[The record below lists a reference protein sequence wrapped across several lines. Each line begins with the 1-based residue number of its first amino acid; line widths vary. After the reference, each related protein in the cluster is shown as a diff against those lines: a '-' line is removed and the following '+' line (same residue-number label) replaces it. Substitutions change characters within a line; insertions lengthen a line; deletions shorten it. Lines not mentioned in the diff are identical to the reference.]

1 MNIHKALGAAWIAA
15 GLMLPM
21 SGAWAQDDAAAD
33 VGGEVPEE
41 ASGDAPAPVSLPS
54 ELMRLSP
61 ARLLLD
67 IVNTGAH
74 LVAVG
79 DRGAILVSNNGN
91 DWAQVQAPTRS
102 TLNALAFADSSNG
115 WAVGHDAVILHT
127 KDGGQ
132 TWDLQNFQPEL
143 EKPLLDVLAIDANT
157 AFAVGAYGLLLH
169 TTDAGA
175 SWNEVD
181 TPIREDELHFNAITR
196 LGNGELFLAG
206 EQGKLAYSADG
217 GATWTALES
226 PYEGSFFGALP
237 RGEKGVMIFGLRGN
251 VYVSEDGRGGWTPI
265 DLGSVATLFGGAL
278 LPDGSPVLAGLA
290 GNVRHIGVDGSVS
303 RIPVLVKETDAQ
315 GNSQLKERT
324 GTLSA
329 VLPFGDR
336 LLLVGENGVLSVAM
350 KQ

>member
-1 MNIHKALGAAWIAA
+1 MNIHKALWAGCIAA
-15 GLMLPM
+15 GSMLSPF
-21 SGAWAQDDAAAD
+21 GAWAQDEMGAETAAD
-33 VGGEVPEE
+33 VT
-41 ASGDAPAPVSLPS
+41 GDAPAAVSLPS

-61 ARLLLD
+61 TRLLLD

-79 DRGAILVSNNGN
+79 DRGAVLVSNNGN
-91 DWAQVQAPTRS
+91 DWAQVQTPTRS
-102 TLNALAFADSSNG
+102 TLNAAAFADSNNG
-115 WAVGHDAVILHT
+115 WAVGHDAAILHT
-127 KDGGQ
+127 KDGGK

-169 TTDAGA
+169 TTDGGS
-175 SWNEVD
+175 SWNEID
-181 TPIREDELHFNAITR
+181 TPIREDELHFNSIAR
-196 LGNGELFLAG
+196 LNNGDLFIAG
-206 EQGKLAYSADG
+206 EQGKLAFSADG

-226 PYEGSFFGALP
+226 PYEGSYFGALP
-237 RGEKGVMIFGLRGN
+237 RGDKGVLIFGLRGN

-290 GNVRHIGVDGSVS
+290 GNVRHIGTDGTVS
-303 RIPVLVKETDAQ
+303 KIPVVVKETDAK
-315 GNSQLKERT
+315 GNPQLKERT

-329 VLPFGDR
+329 VLPFGER

-350 KQ
+350 KL